1 MANKNVVKGAT
12 YAVAT
17 AIMTASLALSDPL
30 TVAAQT
36 SNNAKYNT
44 AKVIDY
50 SDMYVP
56 PKRDDGEGYSPSASA
71 IEVDAVS
78 GPQPASPV
86 QGVATQQ
93 TGFNLT
99 GVWTYLANDANN
111 PAPVLVDQGNNA
123 WLLAVYQGTT
133 VNLNFNGMQAGVAPQ
148 VLGVTN
154 NFVATV
160 GTENGIVIAANTV
173 GIDAAIY
180 NMNGTN
186 VSVIISVVAP
196 NPGTGVP
203 GLITNATNVVP
214 TTTPTT
220 PNTTVVDDGEGYSG
234 GGSTITAESVAQNQ
248 DKAYQAQEFI
258 RLLNAERAKLG
269 RQPLSVYGEFQSI
282 AERRAIEIYSDF
294 SHNGTSSSSDSS
306 INTSECI
313 TTCGTASSAI
323 AAFKKSFR
331 HWNSL
336 TGETHTWIGVSFYK
350 NRCAVIIGS
359 KDDDSWYEDTMEEI
373 EDMWEDVFGYEYED

>member
-56 PKRDDGEGYSPSASA
+56 PKRDDGEGYSPSAPA

-111 PAPVLVDQGNNA
+111 PAPVLVDQGNNN

-133 VNLNFNGMQAGVAPQ
+133 VNLNFNGMQTGVVPQ

-196 NPGTGVP
+196 NPGAGVP

-214 TTTPTT
+214 TTTPNT
-220 PNTTVVDDGEGYSG
+220 PVDNEAGEGYD
-234 GGSTITAESVAQNQ
+234 GGSTITTESVAQNQ

-282 AERRAIEIYSDF
+282 AERRAVEIYSDF
-294 SHNGTSSSSDSS
+294 RHNGTGSVED
-306 INTSECI
+306 NTITSSECI

-331 HWNSL
+331 HWN
-336 TGETHTWIGVSFYK
+336 TMTFEEDTWIGVSFYK
-350 NRCAVIIGS
+350 NRCCVITGHRLSQDAI
-359 KDDDSWYEDTMEEI
+359 DEI
-373 EDMWEDVFGYEYED
+373 EDDNADWNIAYD